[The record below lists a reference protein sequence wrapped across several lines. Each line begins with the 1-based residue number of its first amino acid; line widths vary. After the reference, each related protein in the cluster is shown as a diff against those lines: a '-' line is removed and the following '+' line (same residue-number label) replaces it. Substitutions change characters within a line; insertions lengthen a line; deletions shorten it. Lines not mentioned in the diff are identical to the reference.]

1 MNSLKLHLS
10 HLNYNYSQIQKQL
23 NPKTQIVA
31 VVKAGAYGSASEAIA
46 KRLEALGVRILAA
59 ALANFW
65 QHARGILLAKEAL
78 SSLLPLKKTLWHR
91 PLPARWPGSRLDHC
105 QEVC

>member
-31 VVKAGAYGSASEAIA
+31 VVKAGAYGSA
-46 KRLEALGVRILAA
+46 LEAFQRQLKVSDCIGKVLMPFLLLFLG
-59 ALANFW
+59 N
-65 QHARGILLAKEAL
+65 L
-78 SSLLPLKKTLWHR
+78 SEDKT
-91 PLPARWPGSRLDHC
+91 P
-105 QEVC
+105 